1 MSVGEQVDVGLAVR
15 AMRATEARFGPITLG
30 AATAGDGETKATYR
44 LESSRGKLDLVLEY
58 DPANDCIAAV
68 SIVPVRLE
76 QPDIE

>member
-1 MSVGEQVDVGLAVR
+1 MTAVTGAINEATRSEDLLAR
-15 AMRATEARFGPITLG
+15 AS
-30 AATAGDGETKATYR
+30 AGDGETKATYR

-68 SIVPVRLE
+68 SLVPVRLE